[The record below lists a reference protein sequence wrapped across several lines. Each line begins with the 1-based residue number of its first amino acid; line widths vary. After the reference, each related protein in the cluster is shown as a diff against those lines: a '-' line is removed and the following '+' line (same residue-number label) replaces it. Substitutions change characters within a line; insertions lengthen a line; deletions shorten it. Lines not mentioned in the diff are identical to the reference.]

1 METNVPTYNGYE
13 KLAQFLKNNESTVLD
28 LWEKSIV
35 VSTDED
41 DKELIRKNGFLI
53 YQLIIDSILDD
64 YSDDDIKSL
73 AHKVAQE
80 RADANINIGDFVYN
94 VNLGRSLIV
103 KHIIKSGILLD
114 ELQPIIDLVNRQF
127 DRFCY
132 YAVSKYTEL
141 KDMKLKE
148 INLFISQSHK
158 DRLSILGQMS
168 SSFVHEFRNPLTSVM
183 GFVKLL
189 KAEHPSMPYLDI
201 ISKELEQLKFRI
213 TQFLHTSKMN
223 TVIESRIET
232 ITINDILEDVVH
244 FLYPSIVDSNIEV
257 TTNMNLDVT
266 VNGDRNELKQVFLN
280 LLINA
285 VDALSE
291 EKEKKRKINIIAAAD
306 LDNISVSISNNGA
319 PLSADEI
326 KLIFEP
332 FYSTKNLG
340 TGIGLYVCKK
350 IIESHH
356 GTINCISTD
365 DLTTFQVMLPINF
378 AS

>member
-1 METNVPTYNGYE
+1 MEINVQTYSGYE
-13 KLAQFLKNNESTVLD
+13 KVAQFLKNNENIFLD
-28 LWEKSIV
+28 LWEKRIV
-35 VSTDED
+35 VSNDKKE
-41 DKELIRKNGFLI
+41 KELIRKNGVLI

-64 YSDDDIKSL
+64 YSDDDIKSI

-94 VNLGRSLIV
+94 VNLGRSIIV
-103 KHIIKSGILLD
+103 KHVIESGILLE
-114 ELQPIIDLVNRQF
+114 ELQSIIDLINGQF
-127 DRFCY
+127 DKFCY
-132 YAVSKYTEL
+132 YAVSRYTEL
-141 KDMKLKE
+141 KDMKLAEKN
-148 INLFISQSHK
+148 IFISQSHK

-189 KAEHPSMPYLDI
+189 RAEHPSMPYLDI
-201 ISKELEQLKFRI
+201 INKELEQLKFRI

-232 ITINDILEDVVH
+232 ITINDILDEVVH
-244 FLYPSIVDSNIEV
+244 FLYPSIVDNNIEV
-257 TTNMNLDVT
+257 TTNIIADVK

-285 VDALSE
+285 VDALTE
-291 EKEKKRKINIIAAAD
+291 EKEKKRKINIIAEVD

-332 FYSTKNLG
+332 FYSTKKLG

-350 IIESHH
+350 IIESHN
-356 GTINCISTD
+356 GTINCTSTEGS
-365 DLTTFQVMLPINF
+365 TTFQVTLPINF